1 MGNPL
6 KIRIG
11 IGLGTM
17 TDAGTP
23 DRFAAIVD
31 RCEELGF
38 DSLWMSERISAPAPD
53 PLIALAVAAGRTRK
67 LKLGTSVLILP
78 GRNPVVL
85 AKEMA
90 TLDVLSGG
98 RFLPAVGLGAV
109 DPPEQRAFGVER
121 TERGRRHDEA
131 LALMRKCWTGEV
143 ISHVGEFYSVDDVQ
157 VLPRPHQNTLDVW
170 LGGIAPSELR
180 RVGRIGDGWL
190 PSFCSPQDIVE
201 SLPIIEQAAADAGR
215 SMDPEHY
222 GALIAY
228 SDGDLP
234 PRIIEL
240 IERRRPGLDPR
251 SVIPTRAG
259 LTGLINEFIDTGVSK
274 FVVLPLGG
282 DADPESELGELAQQL
297 LPLET

>member
-1 MGNPL
+1 MGDTL
-6 KIRIG
+6 KIRVG

-17 TDAGTP
+17 TSAGTP
-23 DRFAAIVD
+23 DRFAGIVD

-38 DSLWMSERISAPAPD
+38 DSLWMSERIGAPTPD

-78 GRNPVVL
+78 GRNPVLL
-85 AKEMA
+85 AKELA

-131 LALMRKCWTGEV
+131 LELMRKCWTGEV

-157 VLPRPHQNTLDVW
+157 VLPRPHQDTLDVW

-190 PSFCSPQDIVE
+190 PSFCSPADIVE

-228 SDGDLP
+228 CDGDLP
-234 PRIIEL
+234 HRIVDL
-240 IERRRPGLDPR
+240 IERRRPGMDPR
-251 SVIPTRAG
+251 SVVPTRAG
-259 LTGLINEFIDTGVSK
+259 LPTLIGEFIDTGVSK

-282 DADPESELGELAQQL
+282 DVDAESELGELAQEL
-297 LPLET
+297 LPLEN

>member
-1 MGNPL
+1 MGDTL
-6 KIRIG
+6 KIRVG

-17 TDAGTP
+17 TSAGTP
-23 DRFAAIVD
+23 DRFAGIVD

-38 DSLWMSERISAPAPD
+38 DSLWMSERISAPTPD

-78 GRNPVVL
+78 GRNPVLL
-85 AKEMA
+85 AKELA

-121 TERGRRHDEA
+121 TQRGRRHDEA
-131 LALMRKCWTGEV
+131 LELMRKCWTGEV

-157 VLPRPHQNTLDVW
+157 VLPRPHQDTLDVW

-180 RVGRIGDGWL
+180 RVGRVGDGWL
-190 PSFCSPQDIVE
+190 PSFCSPADIVE
-201 SLPIIEQAAADAGR
+201 SLPIIEQAAADVGR
-215 SMDPEHY
+215 TMDPEHY

-228 SDGDLP
+228 CDGDLP
-234 PRIIEL
+234 PRIVDL
-240 IERRRPGLDPR
+240 IERRRPGMDPR
-251 SVIPTRAG
+251 SVVPSRAG
-259 LTGLINEFIDTGVSK
+259 LPSLIGEFIDTGVSK

-282 DADPESELGELAQQL
+282 DVDAESELGELAQEL
-297 LPLET
+297 LPLEN

>member
-1 MGNPL
+1 MGDTL
-6 KIRIG
+6 KIRVG

-17 TDAGTP
+17 TSAGTP
-23 DRFAAIVD
+23 GRFAGIVD

-38 DSLWMSERISAPAPD
+38 DSLWMSERIGAPTPD

-78 GRNPVVL
+78 GRNPVLL
-85 AKEMA
+85 AKELA

-131 LALMRKCWTGEV
+131 LELMRKCWTGEV

-157 VLPRPHQNTLDVW
+157 VLPRPHQDTLDVW

-180 RVGRIGDGWL
+180 RVGRVGDGWL
-190 PSFCSPQDIVE
+190 PSFCSPADIVE

-215 SMDPEHY
+215 TMDPEHY

-228 SDGDLP
+228 CDGDLP
-234 PRIIEL
+234 SRIVDL
-240 IERRRPGLDPR
+240 IERRRPGMDPR
-251 SVIPTRAG
+251 SVVPTRAG
-259 LTGLINEFIDTGVSK
+259 LPALIGEFIDTGVSK

-282 DADPESELGELAQQL
+282 DVDAESELGELAQEL
-297 LPLET
+297 LPLEN